1 MGVRAAALSSVQGAS
16 CQRLGLAVSHCN
28 VFKFVATT
36 RPPGNQ
42 LILIYPALARLAK
55 TPATRARTNMASY
68 HMTWSQFIGSSQQS
82 HPSSTLN
89 TYPDHI
95 GDSAQDGEM
104 SQVCAWL
111 DAGGAIDAKDG
122 WGYTLLASC
131 AFGKELEGQPGARRI
146 IEEDRPD
153 RRRAAPRPERRQ

>member
-1 MGVRAAALSSVQGAS
+1 MDLTVTST
-16 CQRLGLAVSHCN
+16 
-28 VFKFVATT
+28 FFVATYSAAWLAN
-36 RPPGNQ
+36 PISGQ
-42 LILIYPALARLAK
+42 LNLPNRLGQESSSSWLDARAS
-55 TPATRARTNMASY
+55 NMA
-68 HMTWSQFIGSSQQS
+68 WSQFIGSSQS

-122 WGYTLLASC
+122 WGYTLLRTLDSNRSA
-131 AFGKELEGQPGARRI
+131 PAR
-146 IEEDRPD
+146 
-153 RRRAAPRPERRQ
+153 RRRAGAWRSASLVPPRRRRGGTGGGASRAASLSDLTTQVLKN